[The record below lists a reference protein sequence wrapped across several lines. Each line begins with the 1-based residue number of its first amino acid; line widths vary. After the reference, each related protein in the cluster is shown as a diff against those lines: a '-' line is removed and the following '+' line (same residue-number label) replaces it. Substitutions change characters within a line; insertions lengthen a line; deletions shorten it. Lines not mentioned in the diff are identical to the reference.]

1 MVLCQVRD
9 LSKRMPRTRSTS
21 VRANPSCRGTTSW
34 VPWIEAVSI
43 WERRRSILLS
53 RPPTERAINRQVQM
67 TTASSPTWG
76 PLATTKDPF
85 NKQVFTTT
93 PSNLNHNITAKA
105 TMTAA
110 TTSCNIRLLQTWVAS
125 NKTSTVTPPILYR
138 EVHFLLGP
146 SLQWAAQFWQSRTVI
161 S

>member
-1 MVLCQVRD
+1 MVLFQVRD

-21 VRANPSCRGTTSW
+21 VLANPSCRGTTSW
-34 VPWIEAVSI
+34 VPWIEAVWI
-43 WERRRSILLS
+43 LERRRSILLS
-53 RPPTERAINRQVQM
+53 RPPTERAINNQVQT

-76 PLATTKDPF
+76 LPATTKDLF
-85 NKQVFTTT
+85 NNQVFTTT
-93 PSNLNHNITAKA
+93 PSNLNHNTAKA

-110 TTSCNIRLLQTWVAS
+110 ATSCNIRLHQTWVAS
-125 NKTSTVTPPILYR
+125 NKTSTVTLPILYR

-146 SLQWAAQFWQSRTVI
+146 SLQWEAQFWQSRTAI